1 MRRRISCLIS
11 CNFARMRSARVF
23 RWIWNLPARVLVA
36 DEGEAQE
43 IEGLRLA
50 EPAPLAALCR
60 KTSELD

>member
-1 MRRRISCLIS
+1 LDLESSRTSL
-11 CNFARMRSARVF
+11 A
-23 RWIWNLPARVLVA
+23 A